1 MFLKSSFFG
10 ERNQHSD
17 PLCFGNDYFVHPSSQ
32 NCVTSTKRLPLS
44 EYGLR
49 LVSKKFPTGKVAR
62 GKAQILCS
70 FFGFR
75 GSFSLTDHSTRHA
88 ICDLIFSL
96 GFDLRTCC
104 ALSYNYAPHFL
115 SLIPICLFTFRFL
128 FLQKLF
134 QILFSNFL
142 LLTG

>member
-1 MFLKSSFFG
+1 MFLKSSYFG
-10 ERNQHSD
+10 ERTQPSG
-17 PLCFGNDYFVHPSSQ
+17 PLCFGNDDFVHPSSQ

-70 FFGFR
+70 FFGFH
-75 GSFSLTDHSTRHA
+75 GSFSSTDHSTRHA

-104 ALSYNYAPHFL
+104 SLRYNHVSFFPL
-115 SLIPICLFTFRFL
+115 CLIILRFL

>member
-1 MFLKSSFFG
+1 M
-10 ERNQHSD
+10 
-17 PLCFGNDYFVHPSSQ
+17 FGNVTCFYFEFRLTDYFSAESLCENVPAASQ

-75 GSFSLTDHSTRHA
+75 GSFSLTGHSTRHA

-104 ALSYNYAPHFL
+104 ALCYNYAPHFL
-115 SLIPICLFTFRFL
+115 SLMPYLGFFFCRNYSKFCS
-128 FLQKLF
+128 
-134 QILFSNFL
+134 QIFCF
-142 LLTG
+142 